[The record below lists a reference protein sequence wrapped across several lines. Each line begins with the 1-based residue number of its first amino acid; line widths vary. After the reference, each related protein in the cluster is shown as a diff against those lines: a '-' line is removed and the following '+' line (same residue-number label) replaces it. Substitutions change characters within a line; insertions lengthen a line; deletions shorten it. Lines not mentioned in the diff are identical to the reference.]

1 VHGAQLLQGGQQPLD
16 FLQEQQQQQQ
26 RQRSGSRQH

>member
-16 FLQEQQQQQQ
+16 FLQEQQQQQ
-26 RQRSGSRQH
+26 RQRSGSGQR